1 MCFAIYDKPR
11 IGFLCQTNKI
21 TIMRSDTICI
31 TAGTLLLA
39 AAFIVA
45 VGLPKM
51 FFLLLIAS
59 NLFLCLG
66 VDWIANINHDYP
78 VAYLVASI
86 ATLTMGLLA
95 CYDVHVAYT
104 FIPSAIVSGYVSA
117 SATREFGGVIH
128 GVIVCI
134 ITFLFLWVLNI
145 SLISMCSMS

>member
-31 TAGTLLLA
+31 IAGTIILA

-51 FFLLLIAS
+51 FFLLVIAS

-117 SATREFGGVIH
+117 SATRETGGVIH
-128 GVIVCI
+128 GVSICI
-134 ITFLFLWVLNI
+134 FTFLFWWVFNM
-145 SLISMCSMS
+145 SLILMCSIC